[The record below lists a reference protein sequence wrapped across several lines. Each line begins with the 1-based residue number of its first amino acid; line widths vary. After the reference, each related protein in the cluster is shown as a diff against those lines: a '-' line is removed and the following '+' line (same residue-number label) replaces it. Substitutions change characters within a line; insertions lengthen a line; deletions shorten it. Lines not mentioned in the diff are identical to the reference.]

1 MITPKENSKAIYRHL
16 RKEAELPE
24 NIIVAMMANIGV
36 ETGYTYDYK
45 TKQKG
50 LRKDPAYGLFQ
61 FDPRGKGLYSLY
73 MDYLEHRGTEDSM
86 ECQLDMMTDILTR
99 SWKTGVQFVGSGN
112 VAKVMLA
119 AEMSAED
126 ATSSFC
132 SLLLRPGKPHMDRRL
147 AAIQIARAAIAE
159 VNAMEVF

>member
-16 RKEAELPE
+16 RKEAELNE
-24 NIIVAMMANIGV
+24 NIIIAMMANIGV

-50 LRKDPAYGLFQ
+50 RKDPAYGLFQ

-73 MDYLEHRGTEDSM
+73 MDYLERRGAEDSM
-86 ECQLDMMTDILTR
+86 ECQLDMMTDILTK

-147 AAIQIARAAIAE
+147 ATIPMVKAVIKEVSAE
-159 VNAMEVF
+159 

>member
-50 LRKDPAYGLFQ
+50 SRKDPAYGLFQ

-73 MDYLEHRGTEDSM
+73 MDYLAHRGAEDSM

-147 AAIQIARAAIAE
+147 ACIPMVKSVIEE
-159 VNAMEVF
+159 VTQEDS

>member
-16 RKEAELPE
+16 RKEAELNE
-24 NIIVAMMANIGV
+24 NMVIALMANIGV
-36 ETGYTYDYK
+36 ETGYSYDYK

-50 LRKDPAYGLFQ
+50 RKDPAYGLFQ

-73 MDYLEHRGTEDSM
+73 MDYLAHRGTKDSM
-86 ECQLDMMTDILTR
+86 ESQLDMMTDILTK

-147 AAIQIARAAIAE
+147 AAIEMVKDAISEVKEEDAE
-159 VNAMEVF
+159 E

>member
-1 MITPKENSKAIYRHL
+1 MLEPKKNTKAAYRHL
-16 RKEAELPE
+16 RKESELSE
-24 NIIVAMMANIGV
+24 NIIIAMLANALV
-36 ETGYTYDYK
+36 ETGYTMDYK

-50 LRKDPAYGLFQ
+50 RKDPAHGLFQ

-73 MDYLEHRGTEDSM
+73 MDYLAHRGTKDSM
-86 ECQLDMMTDILTR
+86 GSQLDMMTDILTK

-132 SLLLRPGKPHMDRRL
+132 SLLLRPGVPHMDRRL
-147 AAIQIARAAIAE
+147 AAVEMVKSVIREVKEEDAE
-159 VNAMEVF
+159 E